1 MMKNAA
7 KSVAVLL
14 GGWSA
19 EREVS
24 LVSGAAICKALTEL
38 GHQVMPV
45 DVQRDLPGLIQ
56 ALTMSPSGKP
66 DIIFN
71 ALHGRGGEDGCM
83 QGVLE
88 YLGIPYTHSGVLA
101 SAVAMDKP
109 LTKLVVSAAGVRC
122 AEGKTVTRSQIIA
135 QGYPLPPPFVIKPT
149 NEGSSVGVRIVQSG
163 DNLGSIEED
172 SWIYGEEVLIER
184 YIPGRELT
192 VGLMGDKHQV
202 KAMAVTE
209 LRPHTDFYDYQA
221 KYTDG
226 VTDHLIPAPIP
237 ETVRQEAMK
246 QAELAYQALGC
257 QGVARVDFRYDDSQP
272 EAEGLYFL
280 EINTQPGFTS
290 LSLVP
295 EQAKYLGMSFADI
308 VAWILEHPTCPA

>member
-1 MMKNAA
+1 MMTKTV
-7 KSVAVLL
+7 KKVAVLL

-24 LVSGAAICKALTEL
+24 LVSGAAVCKALVEL
-38 GHQVMPV
+38 GHQVIPV
-45 DVQRDLPGLIQ
+45 DVQRDLPGLVQ
-56 ALTMSPSGKP
+56 ALTQNAAGKP

-71 ALHGRGGEDGCM
+71 ALHGRGGEDGCI

-109 LTKLVVSAAGVRC
+109 LTKLVVADAGVRC
-122 AEGKTVTRSQIIA
+122 AEGKVVTRAQILA
-135 QGYPLPPPFVIKPT
+135 TGYPLKPPFVIKPK
-149 NEGSSVGVRIVQSG
+149 NEGSSVGVRIVQTG
-163 DNLGSIEED
+163 DNLGAIEED

-192 VGLMGDKHQV
+192 VSLMGNTQQV
-202 KAMAVTE
+202 QAMAVTE
-209 LRPHTDFYDYQA
+209 LRPKMEFYDYQA

-226 VTDHLIPAPIP
+226 MTEHLIPAPVP
-237 ETVRQEAMK
+237 EVVAAAALQ
-246 QAELAYQALGC
+246 QAIAAYQALGC
-257 QGVARVDFRYDDSQP
+257 QGVARVDFRYNDTQP

-280 EINTQPGFTS
+280 ELNTQPGFTP

-295 EQAKYLGMSFADI
+295 EQAKHLGMSFPQL
-308 VAWILEHPTCPA
+308 VAWILDHPTCPA

>member
-1 MMKNAA
+1 MNVK
-7 KSVAVLL
+7 KKLRVAVLM

-24 LVSGAAICKALTEL
+24 LVSGAAICKALGDL
-38 GHQVMPV
+38 GHQTMPI
-45 DVQRDLPGLIQ
+45 DVQRDLPGLVQ
-56 ALTMSPSGKP
+56 AITMSPEGKP

-109 LTKLVVSAAGVRC
+109 TTKQLVIAAGVRC
-122 AEGKTVTRSQIIA
+122 AEGKVVTRKEILA
-135 QGYPLPPPFVIKPT
+135 KGYPLPPPFVIKPT
-149 NEGSSVGVRIVQSG
+149 NEGSSVGVRIVTDG
-163 DNLGSIEED
+163 DNLGTIEED
-172 SWIYGEEVLIER
+172 SWIYGEEVLIETF
-184 YIPGRELT
+184 IPGHELT
-192 VGLMGDKHQV
+192 VGLMGDKHGV

-209 LRPHTDFYDYQA
+209 LRSHNKFYDYQA

-237 ETVRQEAMK
+237 PDVYDFAMR
-246 QAELAYQALGC
+246 QAEVAYRTLGC
-257 QGVARVDFRYDDSQP
+257 QGVARVDFRYDATKP
-272 EAEGLYFL
+272 GTTGVYFL
-280 EINTQPGFTS
+280 EINTQPGFTA

-308 VAWILEHPTCPA
+308 VGWILEHPTCPA

>member
-1 MMKNAA
+1 MSSAHK
-7 KSVAVLL
+7 KVAVLM

-24 LVSGAAICKALTEL
+24 LVSGAAICKALEER
-38 GHQVMPV
+38 GHQVMPI
-45 DVQRDLPGLIQ
+45 DVQRDLTGLIQ

-66 DIIFN
+66 DIVFN
-71 ALHGRGGEDGCM
+71 ALHGRGGEDGCI

-109 LTKLVVSAAGVRC
+109 MTKQVVSAVGVRC
-122 AEGKTVTRSQIIA
+122 AEGKVVTRAEILA
-135 QGYPLPPPFVIKPT
+135 KGYPLPPPFVIKPT
-149 NEGSSVGVRIVQSG
+149 NEGSSVGVRIVHNG
-163 DNLGSIEED
+163 DNLADVEED
-172 SWIYGEEVLIER
+172 SWIYGAEVLVER
-184 YIPGRELT
+184 FIPGRELT
-192 VGLMGDKHQV
+192 VGLMGNKQHV

-209 LRPHTDFYDYQA
+209 LRPHTEFYDYQA

-226 VTDHLIPAPIP
+226 VTEHIIPAPVP
-237 ETVRQEAMK
+237 DSVTQAALQ
-246 QAELAYQALGC
+246 QAERAYQALGC
-257 QGVARVDFRYDDSQP
+257 HGVARVDFRYDESQP

-280 EINTQPGFTS
+280 EINTQPGFTP

-308 VAWILEHPTCPA
+308 VIWILEHPLCPA

>member
-1 MMKNAA
+1 MSSAPK
-7 KSVAVLL
+7 KIAVLL

-24 LVSGAAICKALTEL
+24 LVSGAAICKALTER
-38 GHQVMPV
+38 GHTVMPI
-45 DVQRDLPGLIQ
+45 DVQRDLPGLLQ
-56 ALTMSPSGKP
+56 ALTMSPAGKP
-66 DIIFN
+66 DLIFN

-83 QGVLE
+83 QGVLD

-109 LTKLVVSAAGVRC
+109 MTKQVVTAVGVRC
-122 AEGKTVTRSQIIA
+122 AEGCVVSRQTIVSK
-135 QGYPLPPPFVIKPT
+135 GYPLPPPFVIKPT
-149 NEGSSVGVRIVQSG
+149 NEGSSVGVRIVQTG
-163 DNLGSIEED
+163 DNLAHIEED
-172 SWIYGEEVLIER
+172 SWIYGEEVLVER

-192 VGLMGDKHQV
+192 VGLMGDRHQV

-209 LRPHTDFYDYQA
+209 LRPRTEFYDYQA

-226 VTDHLIPAPIP
+226 VTEHLIPAPVP
-237 ETVRQEAMK
+237 EAVSKAALR

-257 QGVARVDFRYDDSQP
+257 QGVARVDFRYDDRLP

-280 EINTQPGFTS
+280 EINTQPGFTP

-295 EQAKYLGMSFADI
+295 EQARYLGMSFADL
-308 VAWILEHPTCPA
+308 VAWIVEHPQCPA

>member
-1 MMKNAA
+1 MTA
-7 KSVAVLL
+7 KKKLRVAVLM

-24 LVSGAAICKALTEL
+24 LVSGAAVCKAIGEL
-38 GHQVMPV
+38 GHQAMPI
-45 DVQRDLPGLIQ
+45 DVQRDLPGLVQ
-56 ALTMSPSGKP
+56 ALTMHADGKP
-66 DIIFN
+66 DIVFN

-88 YLGIPYTHSGVLA
+88 YMGIPYTHSGVRA

-109 LTKLVVSAAGVRC
+109 TTKQLVMTAGVRC
-122 AEGKTVTRSQIIA
+122 AEGLVVTRTEIIA
-135 QGYPLPPPFVIKPT
+135 NGYPLPPPFVIKPT
-149 NEGSSVGVRIVQSG
+149 NEGSSVGVRIVTDG
-163 DNLGSIEED
+163 DNLKAIEED
-172 SWIYGEEVLIER
+172 SWIYGDEVLIETF
-184 YIPGRELT
+184 IPGHELT
-192 VGLMGDKHQV
+192 VGLMGDKNGV

-209 LRPHTDFYDYQA
+209 LRSHNTFYDYQA

-237 ETVRQEAMK
+237 AEVYDFAMR
-246 QAELAYQALGC
+246 QAELAYQVLGC
-257 QGVARVDFRYDDSQP
+257 QGVARVDFRYDDTKP
-272 EAEGLYFL
+272 GTTGVHFL
-280 EINTQPGFTS
+280 EINTQPGFTA

-308 VAWILEHPTCPA
+308 VGWILEHPTCPA